1 MEITFRFTGALR
13 TSAGLSSLNLS
24 LDDGATLRDALL
36 TLRDEVSRSFAEQV
50 VDPFVEVRADPPLAL
65 LLVNRVHLSGVAEL
79 DRPIADGDIV
89 AFVMPMAGG

>member
-13 TSAGLSSLNLS
+13 TNAGLSSLNLFI
-24 LDDGATLRDALL
+24 DDGATLRDALL

-50 VDPFVEVRADPPLAL
+50 VDPFVEIRADPPLAL
-65 LLVNRVHLSGVAEL
+65 VLVNRVHLSGVAEFE
-79 DRPIADGDIV
+79 RPIADGDVV